1 MFFIYQAILNLL
13 ILFSPIILAFR
24 FLKNK
29 ENKRSILEKI
39 CFSSKNRGNGKI
51 IWFHGASVGEIL
63 SIVPIIEKYEKHKS
77 IKKILLTTSTL
88 SSSKVIK
95 KLKFKKIIHQFY
107 PLDQT
112 LLVKKFLNHWKPS
125 LVIFIES
132 EIWPAMFKEIN
143 KKKIP
148 LILLNARITKKT
160 FKRWIKVKKFAQSI
174 FNNILI
180 SYPQNKETKLYLKK
194 LGSKKIIKIGNLKFV
209 ENKFEKQISNSK
221 KFRSIFQNKK
231 VWVASSTHKNEE
243 IFCARAHIELKKQN
257 KNLITIIIPRHVHRT
272 EKIVRDIQNLGLNI
286 ALHSSN
292 NSNLKDKDIYI
303 VDTFGETKKFHKIAS
318 SVFLGGSIISRGGQ
332 NPLEAARFG
341 ARILHGPNVDNFKD
355 VYKLLKFFNISKQIN
370 SPKKLASSISFQKNK
385 HKTLKIKKIGRK
397 IFNKTVIEIDNL
409 INNEFKKT

>member
-1 MFFIYQAILNLL
+1 MY
-13 ILFSPIILAFR
+13 
-24 FLKNK
+24 
-29 ENKRSILEKI
+29 
-39 CFSSKNRGNGKI
+39 
-51 IWFHGASVGEIL
+51 
-63 SIVPIIEKYEKHKS
+63 
-77 IKKILLTTSTL
+77 KK
-88 SSSKVIK
+88 
-95 KLKFKKIIHQFY
+95 
-107 PLDQT
+107 
-112 LLVKKFLNHWKPS
+112 
-125 LVIFIES
+125 
-132 EIWPAMFKEIN
+132 IN

-148 LILLNARITKKT
+148 LILLNARITRKT
-160 FKRWIKVKKFAQSI
+160 FKRWIKVKEFAQSI

-180 SYPQNKETKLYLKK
+180 SYPQNQETKLYLKK
-194 LGSKKIIKIGNLKFV
+194 LGSKKIIQIGNLKFV

-272 EKIVRDIQNLGLNI
+272 EEIVRDIQNLGLNI

-355 VYKLLKFFNISKQIN
+355 VYKLLKFFKISKQIN
-370 SPKKLASSISFQKNK
+370 SPKKLASLISFKKNK
-385 HKTLKIKKIGRK
+385 HKALKIKKIGRK

>member
-1 MFFIYQAILNLL
+1 MFFIYQTILSLL
-13 ILFSPIILAFR
+13 IIFSPIIFIFR
-24 FLKNK
+24 FFKNK

-39 CFSSKNRGNGKI
+39 CFSSKNRGSGKI

-63 SIVPIIEKYEKHKS
+63 SIVPILEKYEKHKS

-95 KLKFKKIIHQFY
+95 KLKFKKITHQFY
-107 PLDQT
+107 PLDHA
-112 LLVKKFLNHWKPS
+112 LFVKKFLNHWKPN
-125 LVIFIES
+125 LAIFIES
-132 EIWPAMFKEIN
+132 EIWPTMFKEIN

-148 LILLNARITKKT
+148 LILLNARITRKT
-160 FKRWIKVKKFAQSI
+160 FKRWIKVKEFAQSI

-180 SYPQNKETKLYLKK
+180 SYPQNQETKLYLKK

-209 ENKFEKQISNSK
+209 ENKFEKQISYSK
-221 KFRSIFQNKK
+221 RFRSIFQNKK
-231 VWVASSTHKNEE
+231 VWVASSTHKTEE

-272 EKIVRDIQNLGLNI
+272 EEIVSDIQNLGLNI

-292 NSNLKDKDIYI
+292 NSNLKDTDIYI

-341 ARILHGPNVDNFKD
+341 ARILHGPNIDNFKD
-355 VYKLLKFFNISKQIN
+355 VYKLLKFFKISKQIN
-370 SPKKLASSISFQKNK
+370 SQKKLASLISFQKNK
-385 HKTLKIKKIGRK
+385 HKALKIKKIGRK

>member
-39 CFSSKNRGNGKI
+39 CFSYKNRGNGKI

-63 SIVPIIEKYEKHKS
+63 SIVPILEKYEKHKS

-318 SVFLGGSIISRGGQ
+318 SVFFGGSIISRGGQ

-355 VYKLLKFFNISKQIN
+355 VYKLLKFLKISKQIN
-370 SPKKLASSISFQKNK
+370 SPKKLASLISFKKNK

>member
-39 CFSSKNRGNGKI
+39 CFSYKNRGNGKI

-63 SIVPIIEKYEKHKS
+63 SIVPILEKYEKHKS

-160 FKRWIKVKKFAQSI
+160 FKRWI
-174 FNNILI
+174 
-180 SYPQNKETKLYLKK
+180 
-194 LGSKKIIKIGNLKFV
+194 
-209 ENKFEKQISNSK
+209 
-221 KFRSIFQNKK
+221 
-231 VWVASSTHKNEE
+231 
-243 IFCARAHIELKKQN
+243 
-257 KNLITIIIPRHVHRT
+257 
-272 EKIVRDIQNLGLNI
+272 D
-286 ALHSSN
+286 
-292 NSNLKDKDIYI
+292 
-303 VDTFGETKKFHKIAS
+303 
-318 SVFLGGSIISRGGQ
+318 
-332 NPLEAARFG
+332 
-341 ARILHGPNVDNFKD
+341 
-355 VYKLLKFFNISKQIN
+355 
-370 SPKKLASSISFQKNK
+370 
-385 HKTLKIKKIGRK
+385 RK
-397 IFNKTVIEIDNL
+397 SAV
-409 INNEFKKT
+409 

>member
-1 MFFIYQAILNLL
+1 MFFIYQTILSLL
-13 ILFSPIILAFR
+13 IIFSPIIFIFR
-24 FLKNK
+24 FFKNK

-39 CFSSKNRGNGKI
+39 CFSSKNRGSGKI
-51 IWFHGASVGEIL
+51 IWFHGASVGEVL
-63 SIVPIIEKYEKHKS
+63 SIVPILEKYEKHKS

-107 PLDQT
+107 PLDHA
-112 LLVKKFLNHWKPS
+112 LFVKKFLNHWKPN
-125 LVIFIES
+125 LAIFIES
-132 EIWPAMFKEIN
+132 EIWPTMFKEIN

-148 LILLNARITKKT
+148 LILLNARITRKT
-160 FKRWIKVKKFAQSI
+160 FKRWIKVKEFAQSI

-180 SYPQNKETKLYLKK
+180 SYPQNQETKLYLKK

-209 ENKFEKQISNSK
+209 ENKFEKQISYNK
-221 KFRSIFQNKK
+221 RFRSIFQNKK
-231 VWVASSTHKNEE
+231 VWVASSTHKTEE

-272 EKIVRDIQNLGLNI
+272 EEIVSDIQNLGLNI

-292 NSNLKDKDIYI
+292 NSNLKDTDIYI

-355 VYKLLKFFNISKQIN
+355 VYKLLKLFKISKQIN
-370 SPKKLASSISFQKNK
+370 SPKKLASLISFKKNK
-385 HKTLKIKKIGRK
+385 RKALKIKKIGRK

>member
-1 MFFIYQAILNLL
+1 MFFIYQVILSLL
-13 ILFSPIILAFR
+13 IIFSPIIFIFR
-24 FLKNK
+24 FFKNK

-63 SIVPIIEKYEKHKS
+63 SIVPLLEKYEKHKS

-107 PLDQT
+107 PLDHT
-112 LLVKKFLNHWKPS
+112 LFVKKFLNHWKPN
-125 LVIFIES
+125 LIIFIES

-143 KKKIP
+143 KKKTP
-148 LILLNARITKKT
+148 LILLNARITRKT
-160 FKRWIKVKKFAQSI
+160 FKRWIKLKEFAQSI

-180 SYPQNKETKLYLKK
+180 SYPQNQETRLYLKK
-194 LGSKKIIKIGNLKFV
+194 LGSKKIIQIGNLKFV
-209 ENKFEKQISNSK
+209 ENEFEKQISNSK

-231 VWVASSTHKNEE
+231 VWVASSTHKNED

-272 EKIVRDIQNLGLNI
+272 EEIVRDIQNLGLNI

-355 VYKLLKFFNISKQIN
+355 VYKLLKFLKISKQVN
-370 SPKKLASSISFQKNK
+370 SSKKLASLISFKKNK
-385 HKTLKIKKIGRK
+385 NRALKIKKIGRK

-409 INNEFKKT
+409 INNELKKT

>member
-1 MFFIYQAILNLL
+1 MFFIYQAILSLL
-13 ILFSPIILAFR
+13 IIFSPIVFIFR
-24 FLKNK
+24 FFKNK
-29 ENKRSILEKI
+29 ENKRSILEKM
-39 CFSSKNRGNGKI
+39 CFLSKNRGSGKI

-63 SIVPIIEKYEKHKS
+63 SIVPILEKYEKNKS

-107 PLDQT
+107 PLDHT
-112 LLVKKFLNHWKPS
+112 LFVKKFLNYWKPN

-148 LILLNARITKKT
+148 LILLNARITRKT
-160 FKRWIKVKKFAQSI
+160 FKRWIKVKEFAQSI
-174 FNNILI
+174 FNNISI
-180 SYPQNKETKLYLKK
+180 SYPQNQETKLYLKK
-194 LGSKKIIKIGNLKFV
+194 LGSKKIFKIGNLKFV
-209 ENKFEKQISNSK
+209 ENNFEKQISNNK
-221 KFRSIFQNKK
+221 KFKSIFQNKK

-272 EKIVRDIQNLGLNI
+272 EEIVKDIQNLGLSI

-341 ARILHGPNVDNFKD
+341 ARILHGPNIDNFKD
-355 VYKLLKFFNISKQIN
+355 VYKLLKFLKISKQIN
-370 SPKKLASSISFQKNK
+370 NPKKLASLISFQKNK
-385 HKTLKIKKIGRK
+385 HKALKIKKIGRK

>member
-1 MFFIYQAILNLL
+1 
-13 ILFSPIILAFR
+13 
-24 FLKNK
+24 
-29 ENKRSILEKI
+29 
-39 CFSSKNRGNGKI
+39 
-51 IWFHGASVGEIL
+51 
-63 SIVPIIEKYEKHKS
+63 
-77 IKKILLTTSTL
+77 
-88 SSSKVIK
+88 
-95 KLKFKKIIHQFY
+95 
-107 PLDQT
+107 
-112 LLVKKFLNHWKPS
+112 
-125 LVIFIES
+125 
-132 EIWPAMFKEIN
+132 MFKEIN
-143 KKKIP
+143 KKKTP
-148 LILLNARITKKT
+148 LILLNARITRKT
-160 FKRWIKVKKFAQSI
+160 FKRWIKLKEFAQSI

-180 SYPQNKETKLYLKK
+180 SYPQNQETRLYLKK
-194 LGSKKIIKIGNLKFV
+194 LGSKKIIQIGNLKFV
-209 ENKFEKQISNSK
+209 ENEFEKQISNSK

-272 EKIVRDIQNLGLNI
+272 EEIVRDIQNLGLNI
-286 ALHSSN
+286 ALHSSY

-355 VYKLLKFFNISKQIN
+355 VYKLLKFFKISKQIN
-370 SPKKLASSISFQKNK
+370 SPKKLASLISFKKNK
-385 HKTLKIKKIGRK
+385 HKALKIKKIGRK

>member
-1 MFFIYQAILNLL
+1 
-13 ILFSPIILAFR
+13 
-24 FLKNK
+24 
-29 ENKRSILEKI
+29 
-39 CFSSKNRGNGKI
+39 
-51 IWFHGASVGEIL
+51 
-63 SIVPIIEKYEKHKS
+63 
-77 IKKILLTTSTL
+77 
-88 SSSKVIK
+88 
-95 KLKFKKIIHQFY
+95 
-107 PLDQT
+107 
-112 LLVKKFLNHWKPS
+112 
-125 LVIFIES
+125 
-132 EIWPAMFKEIN
+132 MFKEIN
-143 KKKIP
+143 KKKTP
-148 LILLNARITKKT
+148 LILLNARITRKT
-160 FKRWIKVKKFAQSI
+160 FKRWIKLKEFAQSI

-180 SYPQNKETKLYLKK
+180 SYPQNQETRLYLKK

-272 EKIVRDIQNLGLNI
+272 EEIVRDIQNLGLNI

-355 VYKLLKFFNISKQIN
+355 VYKLLKFFKISKQIN
-370 SPKKLASSISFQKNK
+370 SPKKLASLISFKKNK
-385 HKTLKIKKIGRK
+385 HKALKIKKIGRK

>member
-1 MFFIYQAILNLL
+1 MFFIYQAILSLL
-13 ILFSPIILAFR
+13 IIFSPIIFIFR
-24 FLKNK
+24 FFKNK

-39 CFSSKNRGNGKI
+39 CFLSKNRGNGKI

-63 SIVPIIEKYEKHKS
+63 SIVPLLEKYEKHKS

-107 PLDQT
+107 PLDHT
-112 LLVKKFLNHWKPS
+112 LFVKKFLNHWKPN
-125 LVIFIES
+125 LIIFIES

-143 KKKIP
+143 KKKTP
-148 LILLNARITKKT
+148 LILLNARITRKT
-160 FKRWIKVKKFAQSI
+160 FKRWIKLKEFAQSI

-180 SYPQNKETKLYLKK
+180 SYPQNQETKLYLKK

-272 EKIVRDIQNLGLNI
+272 EEIVRDIQNLGLNI

-355 VYKLLKFFNISKQIN
+355 VYKLLKFFKISKFDIFYF
-370 SPKKLASSISFQKNK
+370 I
-385 HKTLKIKKIGRK
+385 K
-397 IFNKTVIEIDNL
+397 IF
-409 INNEFKKT
+409 F

>member
-1 MFFIYQAILNLL
+1 MFFIYQAILSLL
-13 ILFSPIILAFR
+13 IIFSPIIFVFR
-24 FLKNK
+24 FFKNK
-29 ENKRSILEKI
+29 ENIRSILEKI
-39 CFSSKNRGNGKI
+39 CISSKNRGNGKT
-51 IWFHGASVGEIL
+51 IWFHGASVGETL
-63 SIVPIIEKYEKHKS
+63 SIIPLLEKYEKHKS

-107 PLDQT
+107 PLDHT
-112 LLVKKFLNHWKPS
+112 LFVKKFLNHWKPN
-125 LVIFIES
+125 LIIFIES
-132 EIWPAMFKEIN
+132 EIWPAMFREIN
-143 KKKIP
+143 KKKTP
-148 LILLNARITKKT
+148 LILLNARITRKT
-160 FKRWIKVKKFAQSI
+160 FKRWIKLKEFAQSI

-180 SYPQNKETKLYLKK
+180 SYPQNQETKLYLKK

-272 EKIVRDIQNLGLNI
+272 EEIVRDIQNLGLNI

-355 VYKLLKFFNISKQIN
+355 VYKLLKFFKISKHIN
-370 SPKKLASSISFQKNK
+370 SPKKLASQISFKKNK
-385 HKTLKIKKIGRK
+385 HKALKIKKIGRK
-397 IFNKTVIEIDNL
+397 IFNKTVIEINNL

>member
-1 MFFIYQAILNLL
+1 MFFIYQAILSLL
-13 ILFSPIILAFR
+13 IIFSPIVFIFR
-24 FLKNK
+24 FFKNK
-29 ENKRSILEKI
+29 ENKRSILEKM
-39 CFSSKNRGNGKI
+39 CFLSKNRGSGKI

-63 SIVPIIEKYEKHKS
+63 SIVPILEKYEKNKS

-107 PLDQT
+107 PLDHT
-112 LLVKKFLNHWKPS
+112 LFVKKFLNYWKPN

-148 LILLNARITKKT
+148 LILLNARITRKT
-160 FKRWIKVKKFAQSI
+160 FKRWIKVKEFAQSI
-174 FNNILI
+174 FNNISI
-180 SYPQNKETKLYLKK
+180 SYPQNQETKLYLKK
-194 LGSKKIIKIGNLKFV
+194 LGSKKIFKIGNLKFV
-209 ENKFEKQISNSK
+209 ENSFEKQISNNK
-221 KFRSIFQNKK
+221 KFKSIFQNKK

-272 EKIVRDIQNLGLNI
+272 EEIVKDIQNLGLRI

-292 NSNLKDKDIYI
+292 NRNLKDKDIYI

-341 ARILHGPNVDNFKD
+341 ARILHGPNIDNFKD
-355 VYKLLKFFNISKQIN
+355 VYKLLKFLKISKQIN
-370 SPKKLASSISFQKNK
+370 SPKKLASLISFQKNK
-385 HKTLKIKKIGRK
+385 HKALKIKKIGRK

>member
-1 MFFIYQAILNLL
+1 MFFIYQTILSLL
-13 ILFSPIILAFR
+13 IIFSPIIFIFR
-24 FLKNK
+24 FFKNK

-39 CFSSKNRGNGKI
+39 CFSSKNRGSGKI

-63 SIVPIIEKYEKHKS
+63 SIVPILEKYEKHKS

-95 KLKFKKIIHQFY
+95 KLKFKKITHQFY
-107 PLDQT
+107 PLDHA
-112 LLVKKFLNHWKPS
+112 LFVKKFLNHWKPN
-125 LVIFIES
+125 LAIFIES
-132 EIWPAMFKEIN
+132 EIWPTMFKEIN

-148 LILLNARITKKT
+148 LILLNARITRKT
-160 FKRWIKVKKFAQSI
+160 FKRWIKVKEFAQSI

-180 SYPQNKETKLYLKK
+180 SYPQNQETKLYLKK

-209 ENKFEKQISNSK
+209 ENKFEKQISYSK
-221 KFRSIFQNKK
+221 RFRSIFQNKK
-231 VWVASSTHKNEE
+231 VWVASSTHKTEE

-272 EKIVRDIQNLGLNI
+272 EEIVSDIQNLGLNI

-292 NSNLKDKDIYI
+292 NSNLKDTDIYI
-303 VDTFGETKKFHKIAS
+303 VDTFGETRKFHKIAS

-355 VYKLLKFFNISKQIN
+355 VYKLLKFLKISIQTRN
-370 SPKKLASSISFQKNK
+370 PKKLASLILFKKNK
-385 HKTLKIKKIGRK
+385 YKALKIKKIGRK
-397 IFNKTVIEIDNL
+397 IFNKTIIEIDNL

>member
-1 MFFIYQAILNLL
+1 MFLIYQTILSLL
-13 ILFSPIILAFR
+13 IIFSPLIFIFR
-24 FLKNK
+24 FFKNK

-39 CFSSKNRGNGKI
+39 CFSSKNRGSGKI

-63 SIVPIIEKYEKHKS
+63 SIVPILEKYEKHKS

-95 KLKFKKIIHQFY
+95 KLKLKKIIHQFY
-107 PLDQT
+107 PLDHA
-112 LLVKKFLNHWKPS
+112 LFVKKFLNYWKPN
-125 LVIFIES
+125 LAIFIES
-132 EIWPAMFKEIN
+132 EIWPTMFKEIN

-148 LILLNARITKKT
+148 LILLNARITRKT
-160 FKRWIKVKKFAQSI
+160 FKRWIKVKEFAQSI

-180 SYPQNKETKLYLKK
+180 SYPQNQETKLYLKK
-194 LGSKKIIKIGNLKFV
+194 LGSKKITKIGNLKFV

-231 VWVASSTHKNEE
+231 VWVASSTHKTEE

-272 EKIVRDIQNLGLNI
+272 EEIVSDIQNLGLNI

-292 NSNLKDKDIYI
+292 NSNLKDTDIYI

-355 VYKLLKFFNISKQIN
+355 VYKLLKSFKISKQIN
-370 SPKKLASSISFQKNK
+370 SPKKLASLISFEKNK
-385 HKTLKIKKIGRK
+385 HKALKIKKIGRK

>member
-1 MFFIYQAILNLL
+1 MFFIYQVILSLL
-13 ILFSPIILAFR
+13 IVFSPIIFIFR
-24 FLKNK
+24 FFKNK

-39 CFSSKNRGNGKI
+39 CFSSKNRIIGKI

-63 SIVPIIEKYEKHKS
+63 SIVPILEKYEKDKS

-107 PLDQT
+107 PLDHT
-112 LLVKKFLNHWKPS
+112 LFAKKFLNHWKPNF
-125 LVIFIES
+125 VIFIES
-132 EIWPAMFKEIN
+132 EIWPAMFREIN

-160 FKRWIKVKKFAQSI
+160 FKRWIKIKKFARSI

-180 SYPQNKETKLYLKK
+180 SYPQNQETKFYLEK

-209 ENKFEKQISNSK
+209 ENNFEKKISNSK
-221 KFRSIFQNKK
+221 SFKSIFQNKK
-231 VWVASSTHKNEE
+231 VWVASSTHKDEE
-243 IFCARAHIELKKQN
+243 IFCAKAHIELKKQN
-257 KNLITIIIPRHVHRT
+257 KNLITIIIPRHVHRV
-272 EKIVRDIQNLGLNI
+272 KQIVKDIQNLGLSI
-286 ALHSSN
+286 AIHSSN
-292 NSNLKDKDIYI
+292 NCNLKDKDIYI
-303 VDTFGETKKFHKIAS
+303 VDTFGETKKFHELAS

-332 NPLEAARFG
+332 NPLEAARSG
-341 ARILHGPNVDNFKD
+341 ARILHGPNIDNFKD
-355 VYKLLKFFNISKQIN
+355 VYKLLKFLKISIQIRN
-370 SPKKLASSISFQKNK
+370 PKKLTSLILFKKDKYKA
-385 HKTLKIKKIGRK
+385 LKIKKIGRK

>member
-1 MFFIYQAILNLL
+1 MFFIYQALLSLL
-13 ILFSPIILAFR
+13 IIFSPIIFIFR
-24 FLKNK
+24 FFKNK
-29 ENKRSILEKI
+29 ENKRSICEKV
-39 CFSSKNRGNGKI
+39 CFSSKNRGSGKI

-63 SIVPIIEKYEKHKS
+63 SIVPLLEKYEKHKS

-95 KLKFKKIIHQFY
+95 KLKFKKMIHQFY
-107 PLDQT
+107 PLDHT
-112 LLVKKFLNHWKPS
+112 LFVKKFLNHWKPN
-125 LVIFIES
+125 LAIFIES

-148 LILLNARITKKT
+148 LILLNARITRKT
-160 FKRWIKVKKFAQSI
+160 FKRWIKLKEFAQSI

-180 SYPQNKETKLYLKK
+180 SYPQNQETKLYLKK

-272 EKIVRDIQNLGLNI
+272 EEIVRDIQNLGLNI

-292 NSNLKDKDIYI
+292 NSNLKNKDIYI

-355 VYKLLKFFNISKQIN
+355 VYKLLKFFKISKHIN
-370 SPKKLASSISFQKNK
+370 SPKKLASLISFKKNK
-385 HKTLKIKKIGRK
+385 HKALKIKKIGRK

>member
-1 MFFIYQAILNLL
+1 MFFIYQTILSLL
-13 ILFSPIILAFR
+13 IIFSPIIFIFR
-24 FLKNK
+24 FFKNK

-39 CFSSKNRGNGKI
+39 CFSSKNRGSGKI

-63 SIVPIIEKYEKHKS
+63 SIVPILEKYEKHKS

-95 KLKFKKIIHQFY
+95 KLKFKKITHQFY
-107 PLDQT
+107 PLDHA
-112 LLVKKFLNHWKPS
+112 LFVKKFLNHWKPN
-125 LVIFIES
+125 LAIFIES
-132 EIWPAMFKEIN
+132 EIWPTMFKEIN

-148 LILLNARITKKT
+148 LILLNARITRIT
-160 FKRWIKVKKFAQSI
+160 FKRWIKVKEFAQSI

-180 SYPQNKETKLYLKK
+180 SYPQNQETKLYLKK

-209 ENKFEKQISNSK
+209 ENKFEKQISYSK
-221 KFRSIFQNKK
+221 RFRSIFQNKK
-231 VWVASSTHKNEE
+231 VWVASSTHKTEE

-272 EKIVRDIQNLGLNI
+272 EEIVSDIQNLGLNI

-292 NSNLKDKDIYI
+292 NSNLKDTDIYI

-355 VYKLLKFFNISKQIN
+355 VYKLLKFFKISKQIN
-370 SPKKLASSISFQKNK
+370 SSKKLASLISFKKNK

>member
-1 MFFIYQAILNLL
+1 
-13 ILFSPIILAFR
+13 
-24 FLKNK
+24 
-29 ENKRSILEKI
+29 
-39 CFSSKNRGNGKI
+39 
-51 IWFHGASVGEIL
+51 
-63 SIVPIIEKYEKHKS
+63 
-77 IKKILLTTSTL
+77 
-88 SSSKVIK
+88 
-95 KLKFKKIIHQFY
+95 
-107 PLDQT
+107 
-112 LLVKKFLNHWKPS
+112 
-125 LVIFIES
+125 
-132 EIWPAMFKEIN
+132 MFKEIN

-148 LILLNARITKKT
+148 LILLNARITRKT
-160 FKRWIKVKKFAQSI
+160 FKRWIKVKEFALSI

-180 SYPQNKETKLYLKK
+180 SYPQNQETKLYLKK

-209 ENKFEKQISNSK
+209 ENKFEKQISYSK
-221 KFRSIFQNKK
+221 RFRSIFQNKK
-231 VWVASSTHKNEE
+231 VWVASSTHKTEE

-272 EKIVRDIQNLGLNI
+272 EEIVRDIQNLGLNI

-355 VYKLLKFFNISKQIN
+355 VYKLLKFFKISKNIN
-370 SPKKLASSISFQKNK
+370 SPKKLASLISFKKNK
-385 HKTLKIKKIGRK
+385 HKAQKIKKIGRK